1 MRKLVR
7 DRYVE
12 GRSPRLNAS
21 EAHVLVPTLNIS
33 ELEFVT
39 EKPDLAEFELP
50 SEEDTLMIEVD
61 EGGHHRFNRRRNAY
75 RSKNHFR
82 DMVNGHRV
90 LRKCGFTRL
99 KRLFLCLGFVS
110 VVGVMVTAF
119 FILSL
124 SLSVQMNY
132 RATDCRQLAL
142 RARSELE
149 SDTNT
154 SAPTPAGRRLL
165 DEGVRAQ
172 KFLNFSGWDT
182 FRLNQ
187 FRWMGTHNSYH
198 LSSPLPIAP
207 HHYSHVPLNEQLGW
221 YDHGVRQVELDVHLI
236 DDIFVVYH
244 LHFVDDATTCY
255 CLTQCLRQLRE
266 WSDGHP
272 FHFPLFV
279 FIEIKSKVWEDVNTA
294 LFGFSNQHLV
304 NLEAEIVSVFS
315 RDRLLTPD
323 RVRGKHKD
331 LRSPSHL
338 NSCASNP
345 HPSNSLLKVCLPV
358 IGCWLAFTFGLFGE
372 GCVCVVGRCARLG
385 EDRASNPRRPSPQR
399 KAVFYRSARPCQVFA
414 VVLKVVEKCLRAY
427 ASVVVINDP
436 REANYEV
443 NVRSAVRSGLLVRTM
458 SDSPNNLN
466 KDPERFL
473 MAWNSGAQI
482 LTTDFECVNRTEIGW
497 VWKHEIEGPG
507 PVTDPDYCES
517 LQSGHPFECNPFNS
531 DPSTCEPVTTHF
543 FGSLS
548 MKRPLWSSREGL
560 ACFFFSMFLSRWVR
574 LARVFCW
581 CDGLLS
587 QSLFIVN
594 VFMSALYVYV
604 GGKRS
609 ILDAVFKF
617 FFVVDLTSL

>member
-7 DRYVE
+7 DRYGE
-12 GRSPRLNAS
+12 GRSPRLNSS

-39 EKPDLAEFELP
+39 EKPSLAEFELP

-75 RSKNHFR
+75 RSKTHFQ
-82 DMVNGHRV
+82 DMVHGHRL

-99 KRLFLCLGFVS
+99 KRICFCVAFLS

-149 SDTNT
+149 VDPETNT
-154 SAPTPAGRRLL
+154 SAPTPMGRRLL
-165 DEGVRAQ
+165 DEGMRAQ

-207 HHYSHVPLNEQLGW
+207 HHYSHLPLKEQLGW

-266 WSDGHP
+266 WSDAHP
-272 FHFPLFV
+272 YHFPLFV

-331 LRSPSHL
+331 LRSAFLSSDAGWP
-338 NSCASNP
+338 
-345 HPSNSLLKVCLPV
+345 LLKDCLGKV
-358 IGCWLAFTFGLFGE
+358 MFVWLDDVHDLAKSVPAIKDDPALKGRLFFI
-372 GCVCVVGRCARLG
+372 AQL
-385 EDRASNPRRPSPQR
+385 DPA
-399 KAVFYRSARPCQVFA
+399 
-414 VVLKVVEKCLRAY
+414 RAY
-427 ASVVVINDP
+427 ASVIVINDP
-436 REANYEV
+436 RDTNYEV
-443 NVRSAVRSGLLVRTM
+443 NVKSAVRSGLLVRTM

-473 MAWNSGAQI
+473 LAWNSGAQI
-482 LTTDFECVNRTEIGW
+482 LTTDFECANRTEIGW
-497 VWKHEIEGPG
+497 VWKHDYREG
-507 PVTDPDYCES
+507 PVTDPDYCET

-531 DPSTCEPVTTHF
+531 DPVICESVTEHF
-543 FGSLS
+543 FDPPSG
-548 MKRPLWSSREGL
+548 KRPLWSSREGWL
-560 ACFFFSMFLSRWVR
+560 GFF
-574 LARVFCW
+574 A
-581 CDGLLS
+581 GLLG
-587 QSLFIVN
+587 
-594 VFMSALYVYV
+594 Y
-604 GGKRS
+604 
-609 ILDAVFKF
+609 
-617 FFVVDLTSL
+617 